1 MSECLAK
8 NTSEACMLLQAV
20 RWRLTDAPKV
30 GVSNLQRGKFP
41 TFEAFNEQKSRNQGI
56 SNDLKLTGSRA
67 EFKLGSKLLSSSI
80 ETWRSGSLNFVR
92 ERVFSSQAASFCGSS
107 NRISVHLV
115 TQASYFWL
123 TYSIR
128 ADASGVETQERTDSE
143 STLAVESSDSD
154 SSSGENWRTP
164 VDRLFALKIAQLKSA
179 KEIIIEHKFPCEEH
193 SVKTGDGTQIKL
205 FRIPDGRFGTT
216 RYNSSHTSKSPPP
229 VLLWHGLGHSA
240 AGWVCSPSPLVDDN
254 LAFLLADNN
263 FDVWL
268 VNGRGSDPV
277 AYTNGAWKGEKRPWD
292 FCIDDIGYVDVP
304 SVVDYILQCTKHK
317 SLSYVGFSQG
327 TAAGFTALA
336 LSDALN
342 SKVDFVLVYPPLNPV
357 IYQDKRICRFGAMC
371 EAENSQY
378 LFAGTDDNI
387 CDLSV
392 GEHHLPDHA
401 QIYYIDNYNHLDLI
415 WGTDAATKVFH
426 RVLSILRKHNFDH
439 VVDEDPKAAGTKKNV
454 SFAFGTRYQ
463 PSFLDGSRR
472 DPTEKLSEGSDASGR
487 RNDKESGTKISA
499 QTFPVIDCEYDASS
513 AVSLEGDTQKQ

>member
-1 MSECLAK
+1 M
-8 NTSEACMLLQAV
+8 Q
-20 RWRLTDAPKV
+20 
-30 GVSNLQRGKFP
+30 
-41 TFEAFNEQKSRNQGI
+41 
-56 SNDLKLTGSRA
+56 
-67 EFKLGSKLLSSSI
+67 
-80 ETWRSGSLNFVR
+80 
-92 ERVFSSQAASFCGSS
+92 
-107 NRISVHLV
+107 
-115 TQASYFWL
+115 
-123 TYSIR
+123 
-128 ADASGVETQERTDSE
+128 VETQERTDSE

-342 SKVDFVLVYPPLNPV
+342 SKINVFVALAPCVKPSPPENQQIQSLVDAFESTVLFNVLGKHQFLQLAHRLIRYAPPHWQSTAV
-357 IYQDKRICRFGAMC
+357 QTAFKIIFGWDCSSLGCSDRLA
-371 EAENSQY
+371 ALLSHTFNGFSVKNVVY

-387 CDLSV
+387 CDLSI